1 MLASV
6 PDERM
11 PGGVTYLPGIVPRLT
26 GTPGAILHSGGDLG
40 ADNSAIYGD
49 FLGLSVRE
57 LEHLRTEGI
66 I

>member
-1 MLASV
+1 
-6 PDERM
+6 
-11 PGGVTYLPGIVPRLT
+11 VPRLT